1 MDYEVWVE
9 ITLWIALFFWVLV
22 FLSLFGFGGAPGR
35 FISGACFGLFGI
47 LAYVLPPLAFIVMV
61 VLIYPSDKVKKY
73 QCLGASL
80 FYVILCAVMQIVQI
94 GESSGLSASEFYEAG
109 KTYRIGGGLVGG
121 VIVSN
126 LTNVFGLVFTCILLV
141 LLALICLLLI
151 VQRSLMRGLHARSSQ
166 LREQGERSAAE
177 RRERRDQWL
186 DEREEQ
192 RRIRSEQKE
201 ERTKVSVNTLP
212 AETVKRRSAAR
223 SVPVPTLV
231 DVDEKRYDKTT
242 PAKSAG
248 KKAAQAGSVRSL
260 SDYFA
265 DFENQDQD
273 EAIPETSCE
282 PKAMETL
289 RNAGRQEKETPRA
302 GKAAAEK
309 TAASKADNAWMD
321 HIVGLEE
328 ETSMPE
334 AAPEPSFGE
343 TAEVKHT
350 GKAASATE
358 AGDIPVPEADVPK
371 EKTESTRRKRSTP
384 GEISEGIADV
394 EKEIEQKDAAAV
406 KEYVFP
412 SIELLSKP
420 SAKKGGTSREEL
432 AETAERLQEVFA
444 TFGVNVKITN
454 VTCGPSVTR
463 FELTPEMGV
472 KVSKILSLQDDI
484 QLNLAA
490 SDIRIEAPIPG
501 KAAIGIEVPNKTS
514 SSVMLRDL
522 IESDPFRNASSKI
535 SFAVGK
541 DIGGKIIVGDI
552 AKMPHLLIAG
562 STGSG
567 KSVFIN
573 TLIMSILYKARPD
586 EVRLI
591 MVDPKVV
598 ELSVYNGIP
607 HLLIPVVTDPKKA
620 AGALNWAV
628 AEMMNRYQKFADTG
642 VRDLKSYNKRVE
654 NIGDDVPEEDRPEKM
669 PQIVIIVDELADL
682 MMVASA
688 EVEDAICRLAQL
700 ARAAGIHLVIA
711 TQRPSVD
718 VITGLIKA
726 NMPSRI
732 AFAVSSGVDS
742 RTILDQNG
750 AEKLLGNGDMLY
762 SPQTFKMPLRTQG
775 AYVSDQEVAAVVKAI
790 KENNGGAELEVD
802 MKQQMEAMEKTI
814 STASASSD
822 VDELFADAGRF
833 IIEKDKASIGMLQ
846 RWFKIGFN
854 RAARIMDQLSD
865 AGVVGPEEGTK
876 PRKVLMS
883 MEQFENYLE
892 QN

>member
-9 ITLWIALFFWVLV
+9 ITLWIALFFWLFV
-22 FLSLFGFGGAPGR
+22 FISYFGLGGAPGR
-35 FISGACFGLFGI
+35 FLSGACFGLFGV
-47 LAYVLPPLAFIVMV
+47 LAYLLPPLAFIVMV
-61 VLIYPSDKVKKY
+61 VVIYPSDKVKKY

-80 FYVILCAVMQIVQI
+80 LYVTLCAVMQIVQV
-94 GESSGLSASEFYEAG
+94 GESSGLKASEFYEAG

-121 VIVSN
+121 VIVSF
-126 LTNVFGLVFTCILLV
+126 LTNIFGLVATCILLV
-141 LLALICLLLI
+141 FCALICLLLI
-151 VQRSLMRGLHARSSQ
+151 IQRSLMKGIRATSLEMK
-166 LREQGERSAAE
+166 EQQERYAAE
-177 RRERRDQWL
+177 RRVRREVWL
-186 DEREEQ
+186 DERDTQ
-192 RRIRSEQKE
+192 RKQRNQTRAVSISTVPDEPVRRKNRSG
-201 ERTKVSVNTLP
+201 N
-212 AETVKRRSAAR
+212 
-223 SVPVPTLV
+223 SVPLPSLV
-231 DVDEKRYDKTT
+231 DVDEHRYGKTGSSKT
-242 PAKSAG
+242 ARSAAEM
-248 KKAAQAGSVRSL
+248 KTNERTARPL
-260 SDYFA
+260 SEYFS
-265 DFENQDQD
+265 DWDNRED
-273 EAIPETSCE
+273 EASVPETSRE

-289 RNAGRQEKETPRA
+289 RNAGCQTPSPNVTS
-302 GKAAAEK
+302 K
-309 TAASKADNAWMD
+309 TVTKPDTAWMD

-328 ETSMPE
+328 EEEPQVPAPAESSTK
-334 AAPEPSFGE
+334 AAPTDVSPAVEEEITPDPAQE
-343 TAEVKHT
+343 TPPVE
-350 GKAASATE
+350 KA
-358 AGDIPVPEADVPK
+358 
-371 EKTESTRRKRSTP
+371 ESTRKKRSTP
-384 GEISEGIADV
+384 GEINEGIASV
-394 EKEIEQKDAAAV
+394 EKEIEAKEAKAV
-406 KEYVFP
+406 KEYIFP
-412 SIELLSKP
+412 SLDLLKKP
-420 SAKKGGTSREEL
+420 SAKKNGTSREEL
-432 AETAERLQEVFA
+432 AETANRLQEVFA

-501 KAAIGIEVPNKTS
+501 KAAIGIEVPNKSS
-514 SSVMLRDL
+514 SSVLLRDL
-522 IESDPFRNASSKI
+522 IESEPFRNASSKI

-586 EVRLI
+586 EVKLI

-628 AEMMNRYQKFADTG
+628 AEMMNRYQKFAETG

-654 NIGDDVPEEDRPEKM
+654 NIGDDVPDEEKPEKM

-775 AYVSDQEVAAVVKAI
+775 AYVSDQEVAAVVKSI
-790 KENNGGAELEVD
+790 KDNNGGAELEVD

-814 STASASSD
+814 QTASSSSD

-854 RAARIMDQLSD
+854 RAARIGSWISFPMPALS
-865 AGVVGPEEGTK
+865 A
-876 PRKVLMS
+876 RKRAPS
-883 MEQFENYLE
+883 RGKC
-892 QN
+892 